1 MPEENAPI
9 SNNPLTRKE
18 KVTRFLMPL
27 AVLVV
32 GLGAGAVVYTSKPPV
47 EETPAEIKPRAVN
60 TMAVEVSSVSMTVE
74 SQGTVEPRQ
83 RVNLVPQVSGEI
95 AWVSEKFVNGGTF
108 AQGEPILEIDPRDY
122 ELAVVSAEAVLA
134 DAQQQL
140 ETAKAQSEQA
150 ISEWNLLDRG
160 GPSALALRKPQLAGA
175 EARLKSAEAELLKAR
190 LMLERTMIVA
200 PFNGI
205 ITTKSVDRGQFVS
218 AGTQLAE
225 VSSFDDME
233 IRLSL
238 PEREVDK
245 LDLEAMRRS
254 GLMVRISAI
263 SGERS
268 KVWQGRVVRTEGRI
282 DSRTR
287 NTVVVAQ
294 LTGADLIAEDGVTR
308 LTIGQFVRAQIEGKD
323 FDRVYELPRV
333 ALHNGDSV
341 YVVDLDNKLRER
353 KVSLVDVSDEY
364 ILVGEGLRDGEV
376 VTISPMTSGVEG
388 VEVVSL
394 APNAGSES

>member
-1 MPEENAPI
+1 
-9 SNNPLTRKE
+9 
-18 KVTRFLMPL
+18 
-27 AVLVV
+27 
-32 GLGAGAVVYTSKPPV
+32 
-47 EETPAEIKPRAVN
+47 
-60 TMAVEVSSVSMTVE
+60 
-74 SQGTVEPRQ
+74 
-83 RVNLVPQVSGEI
+83 
-95 AWVSEKFVNGGTF
+95 
-108 AQGEPILEIDPRDY
+108 
-122 ELAVVSAEAVLA
+122 
-134 DAQQQL
+134 
-140 ETAKAQSEQA
+140 
-150 ISEWNLLDRG
+150 
-160 GPSALALRKPQLAGA
+160 
-175 EARLKSAEAELLKAR
+175 
-190 LMLERTMIVA
+190 MIVA